1 MAGFEKLYQG
11 AMTATANNL
20 LHWLAKC
27 GGNCLTP
34 PKIQLVILAKKQGRI
49 DWCFLQNVGPLLPG
63 FPGSFEDLGIG
74 NCGLCSHGNTVS
86 LCHNQAVC
94 LDFQR

>member
-11 AMTATANNL
+11 AMTATADNL
-20 LHWLAKC
+20 LHWLAKR

-34 PKIQLVILAKKQGRI
+34 PKIQLVILAKKQGRVH
-49 DWCFLQNVGPLLPG
+49 WCHSQNRGPFSPG
-63 FPGSFEDLGIG
+63 LACSSQDLGIG
-74 NCGLCSHGNTVS
+74 NCGLGAHGNTIS

>member
-1 MAGFEKLYQG
+1 MAGFEKHYQG
-11 AMTATANNL
+11 AMTAAANNL
-20 LHWLAKC
+20 LHWLAQC

-34 PKIQLVILAKKQGRI
+34 PKIQLVILAKEQGRI
-49 DWCFLQNVGPLLPG
+49 DWGFLQNVGPLLPG
-63 FPGSFEDLGIG
+63 FPGGFQDLGIG
-74 NCGLCSHGNTVS
+74 NCGLGAHGNTIS